1 MFLAG
6 IQSKHFET
14 ILTKVHTYYVYI
26 LASKRNGT
34 LYTGVTNNLLR
45 RVIEH
50 KEKVIKGFT
59 SKYNADKL
67 VYYEV
72 YKYIN
77 DAIKRESDIKAWQ
90 RKWKLKLIEEN
101 NIEWKDL
108 LYEIASEEE
117 INELKKIIKE
127 TYITSGFQLSL
138 E

>member
-1 MFLAG
+1 
-6 IQSKHFET
+6 
-14 ILTKVHTYYVYI
+14 LTKEHTYYIYI

-50 KEKVIKGFT
+50 KEKIVKGFA
-59 SKYNADKL
+59 SKYSACRL
-67 VYYEV
+67 VYFEV
-72 YKYIN
+72 HKYIN
-77 DAIKRESDIKAWQ
+77 DAIKRESNIKAWQ

-108 LYEIASEEE
+108 LYEIAAESE
-117 INELKKIIKE
+117 IKE
-127 TYITSGFQLSL
+127 MTKTVRKNYISTGFQPPL